1 MTAARRRQPPLAIAR
16 RRAQAP
22 VAAPY
27 RALLPSCL
35 VIHRHELPLLLTGLL
50 ATLCG
55 VGLSRMAFTALMPAL
70 VQAQWFSPDEA
81 AYLGAATLLG
91 YLAGALGA
99 HWLTERWSVPR
110 VLLGSF
116 IAVTLSFALSAL
128 PQPFAWFFA
137 WRCLAGVAAAV
148 LMVVGPSAAMA
159 ALPVARR
166 AVLGPVLFSGIGV
179 GALLSATLV
188 PALVRLDL
196 FWTWGALALVS
207 ALCGY
212 WGWRSSCNIATAG
225 AQLALAQPASP
236 ALPASGP
243 APDQP
248 WLLPVLW
255 LVAAYA
261 CDAAGFVP
269 HTVFWVD
276 YLARERALG
285 TAFGALQWGL
295 FGLGALLG
303 PIVTAA
309 CAARWD
315 WQRAVV
321 GGLALKTFAVCI
333 PVALPWALL
342 SGPSPTLQL
351 VAYGV
356 SSFLVG
362 ALSPGLAALTSG
374 RLLQLVGPL
383 AHKRIWGYATAV
395 FALAQALSGTG
406 MAWLYAQSHIYQP
419 LFALAAG
426 VLALGTLLAWA
437 SGRR

>member
-1 MTAARRRQPPLAIAR
+1 M
-16 RRAQAP
+16 
-22 VAAPY
+22 
-27 RALLPSCL
+27 
-35 VIHRHELPLLLTGLL
+35 IHRHELPLLLTGLL
-50 ATLCG
+50 STLCG

-70 VQAQWFSPDEA
+70 VQAHWFSADQA

-91 YLAGALGA
+91 YLVGALGA

-128 PQPFAWFFA
+128 PQPFVTFFA
-137 WRCLAGVAAAV
+137 WRCLAGIAAAV

-159 ALPVARR
+159 ALPAARR
-166 AVLGPVLFSGIGV
+166 AVLGPVLFAGVGV
-179 GALLSATLV
+179 GALLSATLI

-196 FWTWGALALVS
+196 PWTWAALALVS
-207 ALCGY
+207 ALCGF
-212 WGWRSSCNIATAG
+212 WGWRASRQIPAAA
-225 AQLALAQPASP
+225 AQLARLQPAAP
-236 ALPASGP
+236 A
-243 APDQP
+243 APLTP
-248 WLLPVLW
+248 PTTGRLWLLPVLW
-255 LVAAYA
+255 LMAAYA

-276 YLARERALG
+276 YLARERELG
-285 TAFGALQWGL
+285 TAFGALQWAL

-303 PIVTAA
+303 PIATAA

-315 WQRAVV
+315 WHRAVV
-321 GGLALKTFAVCI
+321 GGMALKTAAVCI
-333 PVALPWALL
+333 PVALPWLL
-342 SGPSPTLQL
+342 SAPAPLLQL

-356 SSFLVG
+356 SSFIVG
-362 ALSPGLAALTSG
+362 ALSPGIAALTSG

-383 AHKRIWGYATAV
+383 AHKRVWGYATAA
-395 FALAQALSGTG
+395 FATAQALSGTG

-426 VLALGTLLAWA
+426 LLALGTLLAWA
-437 SGRR
+437 SGRRQTPR

>member
-1 MTAARRRQPPLAIAR
+1 M
-16 RRAQAP
+16 
-22 VAAPY
+22 
-27 RALLPSCL
+27 
-35 VIHRHELPLLLTGLL
+35 IHRHELPLLLTGLL
-50 ATLCG
+50 STLCG

-70 VQAQWFSPDEA
+70 VQAHWFSADQA

-91 YLAGALGA
+91 YLVGALGA

-128 PQPFAWFFA
+128 PQPFVTFFA
-137 WRCLAGVAAAV
+137 WRCLAGIAAAV

-159 ALPVARR
+159 ALPAARR
-166 AVLGPVLFSGIGV
+166 AVLGPVLFAGVGV
-179 GALLSATLV
+179 GALLSATLI

-196 FWTWGALALVS
+196 PWTWAALALVS
-207 ALCGY
+207 ALCGF
-212 WGWRSSCNIATAG
+212 WGWRASRQIPAAA
-225 AQLALAQPASP
+225 AQLARLQPAAP
-236 ALPASGP
+236 A
-243 APDQP
+243 APLTP
-248 WLLPVLW
+248 PTTGRLWLLPVLW
-255 LVAAYA
+255 LMAAYA

-276 YLARERALG
+276 YLARERELG
-285 TAFGALQWGL
+285 TAFGALQWAL

-303 PIVTAA
+303 PIATAA

-315 WQRAVV
+315 WHRAVV
-321 GGLALKTFAVCI
+321 GGMALKTAAVCI
-333 PVALPWALL
+333 PVALPWLL
-342 SGPSPTLQL
+342 SAPAPVLQL

-356 SSFLVG
+356 SSFIVG
-362 ALSPGLAALTSG
+362 ALSPGIAALTSG

-383 AHKRIWGYATAV
+383 AHKRVWGYATAV
-395 FALAQALSGTG
+395 FATAQALSGTG

-426 VLALGTLLAWA
+426 LLALGTLLAWA
-437 SGRR
+437 SGRRQTPR

>member
-1 MTAARRRQPPLAIAR
+1 M
-16 RRAQAP
+16 
-22 VAAPY
+22 
-27 RALLPSCL
+27 
-35 VIHRHELPLLLTGLL
+35 IHRHELPLLLTGLL
-50 ATLCG
+50 STLCG

-70 VQAQWFSPDEA
+70 VQAHWFSADQA

-91 YLAGALGA
+91 YLVGALGA

-128 PQPFAWFFA
+128 PQPFVTFFA
-137 WRCLAGVAAAV
+137 WRCLAGIAAAV

-159 ALPVARR
+159 ALPAARR
-166 AVLGPVLFSGIGV
+166 AVLGPVLFAGVGV
-179 GALLSATLV
+179 GALLSATLI

-196 FWTWGALALVS
+196 PWTWAALALVS
-207 ALCGY
+207 ALCGF
-212 WGWRSSCNIATAG
+212 WGWRASRQIPAAA
-225 AQLALAQPASP
+225 AQLARLQPATP
-236 ALPASGP
+236 P
-243 APDQP
+243 APQASP
-248 WLLPVLW
+248 TTGRLWLLPVLW
-255 LVAAYA
+255 LMAAYA

-276 YLARERALG
+276 YLARERELG
-285 TAFGALQWGL
+285 TAFGALQWAL

-303 PIVTAA
+303 PIATAA

-315 WQRAVV
+315 WHRAVV
-321 GGLALKTFAVCI
+321 GGMALKTAAVCI
-333 PVALPWALL
+333 PVALPWLL
-342 SGPSPTLQL
+342 SAPAPLLQL

-356 SSFLVG
+356 SSFIVG
-362 ALSPGLAALTSG
+362 ALSPGIAALTSG

-383 AHKRIWGYATAV
+383 AHKRVWGYATAA
-395 FALAQALSGTG
+395 FATAQALSGTG

-426 VLALGTLLAWA
+426 LLALGTLLAWA
-437 SGRR
+437 SGRRQTPR

>member
-1 MTAARRRQPPLAIAR
+1 M
-16 RRAQAP
+16 
-22 VAAPY
+22 
-27 RALLPSCL
+27 
-35 VIHRHELPLLLTGLL
+35 IHRHELPLLLTGLL

-70 VQAQWFSPDEA
+70 VQAHWFSADQA

-91 YLAGALGA
+91 YLVGALVA
-99 HWLTERWSVPR
+99 HRLTERWSVPR

-116 IAVTLSFALSAL
+116 AAVTLSFALSAL
-128 PQPFAWFFA
+128 PQPFVTFFA
-137 WRCLAGVAAAV
+137 WRCLGGMAAAV

-166 AVLGPVLFSGIGV
+166 AVLGPVLFAGVGV

-188 PALVRLDL
+188 PALARLDL
-196 FWTWGALALVS
+196 PWTWAALALVS
-207 ALCGY
+207 ALCGL
-212 WGWRSSCNIATAG
+212 WGWRSSRQIPAA
-225 AQLALAQPASP
+225 AALLARQQPAAP
-236 ALPASGP
+236 PAALP
-243 APDQP
+243 PDTTGRL

-255 LVAAYA
+255 LMAAYA

-276 YLARERALG
+276 YLARERELG

-315 WQRAVV
+315 WHRAVV
-321 GGLALKTFAVCI
+321 GGMALKTAAVCI
-333 PVALPWALL
+333 PVALPWLL
-342 SGPSPTLQL
+342 YGPAPTLQL
-351 VAYGV
+351 VAYGL

-362 ALSPGLAALTSG
+362 ALSPGIAALTSG

-383 AHKRIWGYATAV
+383 AHKRVWGYATAV
-395 FALAQALSGTG
+395 FATAQALSGTG
-406 MAWLYAQSHIYQP
+406 MAWLYAQSHLYQP
-419 LFALAAG
+419 LFALAAAL
-426 VLALGTLLAWA
+426 LALGTLLAWA

>member
-1 MTAARRRQPPLAIAR
+1 M
-16 RRAQAP
+16 
-22 VAAPY
+22 
-27 RALLPSCL
+27 
-35 VIHRHELPLLLTGLL
+35 IHRHELPLLLTGLL
-50 ATLCG
+50 STLCG

-70 VQAQWFSPDEA
+70 VQAHWFSADQA

-91 YLAGALGA
+91 YLVGALGA

-128 PQPFAWFFA
+128 PQPFVTFFA
-137 WRCLAGVAAAV
+137 WRCLAGIAAAV

-159 ALPVARR
+159 ALPPARR
-166 AVLGPVLFSGIGV
+166 AVLGPVLFAGVGV
-179 GALLSATLV
+179 GALLSATLI

-196 FWTWGALALVS
+196 PWTWAALALVS
-207 ALCGY
+207 ALCGF
-212 WGWRSSCNIATAG
+212 WGWRASRQIPAAA
-225 AQLALAQPASP
+225 AQLVRLQPAAP
-236 ALPASGP
+236 A
-243 APDQP
+243 APLTP
-248 WLLPVLW
+248 PTTGRLWLLPVLW
-255 LVAAYA
+255 LMAAYA

-276 YLARERALG
+276 YLARERELG

-303 PIVTAA
+303 PIATAA

-315 WQRAVV
+315 WHRAVV
-321 GGLALKTFAVCI
+321 GGMALKTAAVCI
-333 PVALPWALL
+333 PVALPWLLL
-342 SGPSPTLQL
+342 SGPAPLLQL

-356 SSFLVG
+356 SSFIVG
-362 ALSPGLAALTSG
+362 ALSPGIAALTSG

-383 AHKRIWGYATAV
+383 AHKRVWGYATAV
-395 FALAQALSGTG
+395 FATAQALSGTG

-426 VLALGTLLAWA
+426 LLALGTLLAWA

>member
-1 MTAARRRQPPLAIAR
+1 MPHF
-16 RRAQAP
+16 P
-22 VAAPY
+22 V
-27 RALLPSCL
+27 
-35 VIHRHELPLLLTGLL
+35 IQRHEFPLLLTGLL

-70 VQAQWFSPDEA
+70 VQAHWFSADQA

-91 YLAGALGA
+91 YLVGALGA
-99 HWLTERWSVPR
+99 HRLTERWSVPR

-116 IAVTLSFALSAL
+116 IAVALSFALSVL
-128 PQPFAWFFA
+128 PQPFATFFA

-166 AVLGPVLFSGIGV
+166 AVLGPVLFAGVGV

-188 PALVRLDL
+188 PALARLDL
-196 FWTWGALALVS
+196 AWTWVALALVS
-207 ALCGY
+207 ALCGF
-212 WGWRSSCNIATAG
+212 WGWRSSLRIPAVA
-225 AQLALAQPASP
+225 AQLARQQTVAA
-236 ALPASGP
+236 P
-243 APDQP
+243 APPPQGKTRRL
-248 WLLPVLW
+248 WLVPVLW
-255 LVAAYA
+255 LLAAYA

-276 YLARERALG
+276 YLARERQLG

-303 PIVTAA
+303 PIVTAW
-309 CAARWD
+309 CATRWD
-315 WQRAVV
+315 WHRAVV
-321 GGLALKTFAVCI
+321 GGMALKAVAVGI

-342 SGPSPTLQL
+342 SGPSPALQL

-356 SSFLVG
+356 SSFIVG
-362 ALSPGLAALTSG
+362 ALSPGMAALVSG

-383 AHKRIWGYATAV
+383 AHKRIWGYATAA

-406 MAWLYAQSHIYQP
+406 MAWLYAQTHLYHP
-419 LFALAAG
+419 LFALAAAM
-426 VLALGTLLAWA
+426 LALGTLLAWA
-437 SGRR
+437 SRTPQMPR

>member
-1 MTAARRRQPPLAIAR
+1 MLQPAASCRCSAPTALIQRQ
-16 RRAQAP
+16 
-22 VAAPY
+22 
-27 RALLPSCL
+27 
-35 VIHRHELPLLLTGLL
+35 ELPLLLTGLL

-70 VQAQWFSPDEA
+70 VQAHWFSADEA

-91 YLAGALGA
+91 YLVGALGA
-99 HWLTERWSVPR
+99 HRLTERWSVPR

-116 IAVTLSFALSAL
+116 IAVALSFALSAL
-128 PQPFAWFFA
+128 PQSFAWFFA
-137 WRCLAGVAAAV
+137 WRCVAGVAAAV

-166 AVLGPVLFSGIGV
+166 AVLGPVLFAGV
-179 GALLSATLV
+179 GAGALLSATLV

-196 FWTWGALALVS
+196 SWTWVALALVS
-207 ALCGY
+207 ALCGF
-212 WGWRSSCNIATAG
+212 WGWRSSLRIPAAA
-225 AQLALAQPASP
+225 AQLARQQPTAAP
-236 ALPASGP
+236 AAPLPDSRL
-243 APDQP
+243 

-255 LVAAYA
+255 LLGAYA

-303 PIVTAA
+303 PIATAW

-315 WQRAVV
+315 WHRAVV
-321 GGLALKTFAVCI
+321 GGMALKTAAVCI
-333 PVALPWALL
+333 PVALPWALP
-342 SGPSPTLQL
+342 SGPAPALQL

-356 SSFLVG
+356 SSFIVG
-362 ALSPGLAALTSG
+362 ALSPGMAALVSG

-383 AHKRIWGYATAV
+383 AHKRIWGYATAA

-406 MAWLYAQSHIYQP
+406 MAWLYAQTHLYHP
-419 LFALAAG
+419 LFALAAAA
-426 VLALGTLLAWA
+426 LALGTLLAWA
-437 SGRR
+437 SRTPQIPR

>member
-1 MTAARRRQPPLAIAR
+1 M
-16 RRAQAP
+16 
-22 VAAPY
+22 
-27 RALLPSCL
+27 
-35 VIHRHELPLLLTGLL
+35 

-70 VQAQWFSPDEA
+70 VQAHWFSPDQA

-91 YLAGALGA
+91 YLVGALGA
-99 HWLTERWSVPR
+99 HGLTERWSVPR

-116 IAVTLSFALSAL
+116 MAVTLSFALSAV
-128 PQPFAWFFA
+128 PQPFALFFA
-137 WRCLAGVAAAV
+137 WRCLAGMAAAV
-148 LMVVGPSAAMA
+148 LMVIGPSAAMA

-166 AVLGPVLFSGIGV
+166 AALGPVLFAGV
-179 GALLSATLV
+179 GMGALLSATLV

-196 FWTWGALALVS
+196 FWTWVALALVS
-207 ALCGY
+207 ALCGW
-212 WGWRSSCNIATAG
+212 WGWRSSQRIPAAA
-225 AQLALAQPASP
+225 AQLAQQPAVAAP
-236 ALPASGP
+236 LPNAEPGK
-243 APDQP
+243 A

-255 LVAAYA
+255 LLAAYA

-276 YLARERALG
+276 YLARERQLG

-303 PIVTAA
+303 PIATAA

-315 WQRAVV
+315 WHRAVV
-321 GGLALKTFAVCI
+321 GGMALKTLAVCI
-333 PVALPWALL
+333 PVLLPWALL
-342 SGPSPTLQL
+342 HAPAPGLQL
-351 VAYGV
+351 IGYGL
-356 SSFLVG
+356 SSFIVG
-362 ALSPGLAALTSG
+362 ALSPGMAALTSG

-406 MAWLYAQSHIYQP
+406 MAWLYAQSHLYQP

-437 SGRR
+437 SRSR

>member
-1 MTAARRRQPPLAIAR
+1 M
-16 RRAQAP
+16 
-22 VAAPY
+22 
-27 RALLPSCL
+27 
-35 VIHRHELPLLLTGLL
+35 IHRHELPLLLTGLL
-50 ATLCG
+50 STLCG

-70 VQAQWFSPDEA
+70 VQAHWFSADQA

-91 YLAGALGA
+91 YLLGALGA

-116 IAVTLSFALSAL
+116 VAVTLSFALSAL
-128 PQPFAWFFA
+128 PQPFVTFFA
-137 WRCLAGVAAAV
+137 WRCLAGIAAAV

-159 ALPVARR
+159 ALPTARR
-166 AVLGPVLFSGIGV
+166 AVLGPVLFAGVGV
-179 GALLSATLV
+179 GALLSATLI

-196 FWTWGALALVS
+196 FWTWVALALVS
-207 ALCGY
+207 ALCGW
-212 WGWRSSCNIATAG
+212 WGWRSSRRIPAAA
-225 AQLALAQPASP
+225 AQLARLQPAAP
-236 ALPASGP
+236 AAPQP
-243 APDQP
+243 APTTGRL

-255 LVAAYA
+255 LLAAYA

-276 YLARERALG
+276 YLARERELG

-295 FGLGALLG
+295 FGLGALIG

-315 WQRAVV
+315 WHRAVV
-321 GGLALKTFAVCI
+321 GGMALKTTAVCI
-333 PVALPWALL
+333 PVALPWLLL
-342 SGPSPTLQL
+342 SGPAPTLQL

-356 SSFLVG
+356 SSFVVG
-362 ALSPGLAALTSG
+362 ALSPGMAALTSG

-406 MAWLYAQSHIYQP
+406 MAWLYAQSHVYQP

-437 SGRR
+437 SRSR

>member
-1 MTAARRRQPPLAIAR
+1 MIQ
-16 RRAQAP
+16 
-22 VAAPY
+22 
-27 RALLPSCL
+27 
-35 VIHRHELPLLLTGLL
+35 RHELPLLLTGLM

-70 VQAQWFSPDEA
+70 VQAHWFSPDQA

-91 YLAGALGA
+91 YLVGALGA
-99 HWLTERWSVPR
+99 HGLTERWSVPR

-116 IAVTLSFALSAL
+116 MAVTLSFALSAV
-128 PQPFAWFFA
+128 PQPFALFFA
-137 WRCLAGVAAAV
+137 WRCLAGMAAAV
-148 LMVVGPSAAMA
+148 LMVIGPSAAMA
-159 ALPVARR
+159 ALPTARR
-166 AVLGPVLFSGIGV
+166 AALGPVLFAGV
-179 GALLSATLV
+179 GMGALMSATLV

-196 FWTWGALALVS
+196 FWTWVALALVS
-207 ALCGY
+207 ALCGW
-212 WGWRSSCNIATAG
+212 WGWRSSQRIPAA
-225 AQLALAQPASP
+225 AARLARQQPAVAAP
-236 ALPASGP
+236 LPNA
-243 APDQP
+243 APGKA

-255 LVAAYA
+255 LLAAYA

-276 YLARERALG
+276 YLARERQLG

-303 PIVTAA
+303 PIATAA

-315 WQRAVV
+315 WHRAVV
-321 GGLALKTFAVCI
+321 GGMALKTLAVCI
-333 PVALPWALL
+333 PVVLPWALL
-342 SGPSPTLQL
+342 HGPAPTLQL

-356 SSFLVG
+356 SSFIVG
-362 ALSPGLAALTSG
+362 ALSPGMAALTSG

-383 AHKRIWGYATAV
+383 AHKRIWGYATAA

-437 SGRR
+437 SRSR

>member
-1 MTAARRRQPPLAIAR
+1 M
-16 RRAQAP
+16 
-22 VAAPY
+22 
-27 RALLPSCL
+27 
-35 VIHRHELPLLLTGLL
+35 IHRHEIPLLLTGLL
-50 ATLCG
+50 STLCG

-70 VQAQWFSPDEA
+70 VQAHWFSADQA

-91 YLAGALGA
+91 YLIGALGA

-116 IAVTLSFALSAL
+116 VAVTLSFALSAL
-128 PQPFAWFFA
+128 PQPFVTFFA
-137 WRCLAGVAAAV
+137 WRCLAGIAAAV

-159 ALPVARR
+159 ALPAARR
-166 AVLGPVLFSGIGV
+166 AVLGPVLFAGVGV
-179 GALLSATLV
+179 GALLSATLI

-196 FWTWGALALVS
+196 FWTWVALALVS
-207 ALCGY
+207 ALCGG
-212 WGWRSSCNIATAG
+212 WGWRSSRRIPAAA
-225 AQLALAQPASP
+225 AQLARLQPVAP
-236 ALPASGP
+236 A
-243 APDQP
+243 APQP
-248 WLLPVLW
+248 PPTTGRLWLLPVLW
-255 LVAAYA
+255 LLAAYA

-276 YLARERALG
+276 YLARERELG

-315 WQRAVV
+315 WHLAVV
-321 GGLALKTFAVCI
+321 GGMALKTLAVCI
-333 PVALPWALL
+333 PVALPWLL
-342 SGPSPTLQL
+342 LPGPAPTLQL

-356 SSFLVG
+356 SSFVVG
-362 ALSPGLAALTSG
+362 ALSPGMAALTSG

-406 MAWLYAQSHIYQP
+406 MAWLYAQSHLYQP

>member
-1 MTAARRRQPPLAIAR
+1 M
-16 RRAQAP
+16 
-22 VAAPY
+22 
-27 RALLPSCL
+27 
-35 VIHRHELPLLLTGLL
+35 IHRHELPLLLTGLL
-50 ATLCG
+50 STLCG

-70 VQAQWFSPDEA
+70 VQAHWFSADQA

-91 YLAGALGA
+91 YLVGALGA

-128 PQPFAWFFA
+128 PQPFVTFFA
-137 WRCLAGVAAAV
+137 WRCLAGIAAAV

-159 ALPVARR
+159 ALPAARR
-166 AVLGPVLFSGIGV
+166 AVLGPVLFAGVGV
-179 GALLSATLV
+179 GALLSATLI

-196 FWTWGALALVS
+196 PWTWAALALVS
-207 ALCGY
+207 ALCGF
-212 WGWRSSCNIATAG
+212 WGWRASRQIPAAA
-225 AQLALAQPASP
+225 AQLARLQPAAPAAPLSP
-236 ALPASGP
+236 PTTGRL
-243 APDQP
+243 

-255 LVAAYA
+255 LMAAYA

-276 YLARERALG
+276 YLARERELG
-285 TAFGALQWGL
+285 TAFGALQWAL

-303 PIVTAA
+303 PIATAA

-315 WQRAVV
+315 WHRAVV
-321 GGLALKTFAVCI
+321 GGMALKTAAVCI
-333 PVALPWALL
+333 PVALPWLL
-342 SGPSPTLQL
+342 SAPAPLLQL

-356 SSFLVG
+356 SSFIVG
-362 ALSPGLAALTSG
+362 ALSPGIAALTSG

-383 AHKRIWGYATAV
+383 AHKRVWGYATAA
-395 FALAQALSGTG
+395 FATAQALSGTG

-426 VLALGTLLAWA
+426 LLALGTLLAWA
-437 SGRR
+437 SGRRQTPR

>member
-1 MTAARRRQPPLAIAR
+1 M
-16 RRAQAP
+16 
-22 VAAPY
+22 
-27 RALLPSCL
+27 
-35 VIHRHELPLLLTGLL
+35 

-70 VQAQWFSPDEA
+70 VQAHWFSPDQA

-91 YLAGALGA
+91 YLVGALGA
-99 HWLTERWSVPR
+99 HGLTERWSVPR

-116 IAVTLSFALSAL
+116 VAVTLSFALSAV
-128 PQPFAWFFA
+128 PQPFALFFA
-137 WRCLAGVAAAV
+137 WRCLAGMAAAV
-148 LMVVGPSAAMA
+148 LMVIGPSAAMA

-166 AVLGPVLFSGIGV
+166 AALGPVLFAGV
-179 GALLSATLV
+179 GMGALLSATLV

-196 FWTWGALALVS
+196 FWTWVALALVS
-207 ALCGY
+207 ALCGW
-212 WGWRSSCNIATAG
+212 WGWRSSQRISAA
-225 AQLALAQPASP
+225 AARLARQQPAV
-236 ALPASGP
+236 A
-243 APDQP
+243 APLLNAAPGKP

-255 LVAAYA
+255 LLAAYA

-276 YLARERALG
+276 YLARERQLG

-303 PIVTAA
+303 PIATAA

-315 WQRAVV
+315 WHRAVV
-321 GGLALKTFAVCI
+321 GGMALKTLAVCI

-342 SGPSPTLQL
+342 HAPAPGLQL
-351 VAYGV
+351 IGYGL
-356 SSFLVG
+356 SSFIVG
-362 ALSPGLAALTSG
+362 ALSPGMAALTSG

-406 MAWLYAQSHIYQP
+406 MAWLYAQSHLYQP

-437 SGRR
+437 SRSR

>member
-1 MTAARRRQPPLAIAR
+1 MIQRQ
-16 RRAQAP
+16 
-22 VAAPY
+22 
-27 RALLPSCL
+27 
-35 VIHRHELPLLLTGLL
+35 ELPLLLTGLL

-70 VQAQWFSPDEA
+70 VQAHWFSPDEA

-91 YLAGALGA
+91 YLVGALGA

-110 VLLGSF
+110 VLLASF
-116 IAVTLSFALSAL
+116 IAVTLSFALSAW
-128 PQPFAWFFA
+128 PQPFASFFA

-166 AVLGPVLFSGIGV
+166 AVLGPVLFAGVGV
-179 GALLSATLV
+179 GALLSATLI

-196 FWTWGALALVS
+196 FWTWVALALVS

-212 WGWRSSCNIATAG
+212 GGWRSSRKIPAAA
-225 AQLALAQPASP
+225 AQLARQQPAAAP
-236 ALPASGP
+236 AHAH
-243 APDQP
+243 ARPDQP

-255 LVAAYA
+255 LLAAYA

-315 WQRAVV
+315 WSRAVV
-321 GGLALKTFAVCI
+321 GGMALKTAAVCI
-333 PVALPWALL
+333 PVALPWLLL
-342 SGPSPTLQL
+342 SGPAPALQL

-356 SSFLVG
+356 SSFIVG
-362 ALSPGLAALTSG
+362 ALSPGMAALTSG

-437 SGRR
+437 SRTR

>member
-1 MTAARRRQPPLAIAR
+1 M
-16 RRAQAP
+16 
-22 VAAPY
+22 
-27 RALLPSCL
+27 
-35 VIHRHELPLLLTGLL
+35 IHRHELPLLLTGLL
-50 ATLCG
+50 STLCG

-70 VQAQWFSPDEA
+70 VQAHWFSADQA

-91 YLAGALGA
+91 YLVGALGA

-110 VLLGSF
+110 VLLSSF

-128 PQPFAWFFA
+128 PQPFVTFFA
-137 WRCLAGVAAAV
+137 WRCLAGIAAAV

-159 ALPVARR
+159 ALPAARR
-166 AVLGPVLFSGIGV
+166 AVLGPVLFAGVGV
-179 GALLSATLV
+179 GALLSATLI

-196 FWTWGALALVS
+196 PWTWAALALVS
-207 ALCGY
+207 ALCGF
-212 WGWRSSCNIATAG
+212 WGWRASRQIPAAA
-225 AQLALAQPASP
+225 AQLARLQPAAP
-236 ALPASGP
+236 A
-243 APDQP
+243 APLTP
-248 WLLPVLW
+248 PTTGRLWLLPVLW
-255 LVAAYA
+255 LMAAYA

-276 YLARERALG
+276 YLARERELG

-303 PIVTAA
+303 PIATAA

-315 WQRAVV
+315 WHRAVV
-321 GGLALKTFAVCI
+321 GGMALKTAAVCI
-333 PVALPWALL
+333 PVVLPWLLL
-342 SGPSPTLQL
+342 SGPVLQL

-356 SSFLVG
+356 SSFIVG
-362 ALSPGLAALTSG
+362 ALSPGIAALTSG

-383 AHKRIWGYATAV
+383 AHKRVWGYATAV
-395 FALAQALSGTG
+395 FATAQALSGTG

-426 VLALGTLLAWA
+426 LLALGTLLAWA
-437 SGRR
+437 SGRRQTPR